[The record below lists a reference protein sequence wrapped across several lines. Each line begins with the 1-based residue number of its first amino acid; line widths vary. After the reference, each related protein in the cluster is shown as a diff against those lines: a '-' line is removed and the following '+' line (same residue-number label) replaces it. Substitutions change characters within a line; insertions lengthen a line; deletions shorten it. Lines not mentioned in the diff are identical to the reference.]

1 MRKRY
6 YRFAEDFFERGGIYG
21 RSMNYPWRAGRIERR
36 FRTHIHLRLV
46 DLTRNSE
53 NSKAFNRQK
62 MHPMFAYELRHERDD
77 YRPPKAREPLPMM
90 PPVMNE
96 DAPMWQEAA

>member
-1 MRKRY
+1 MKKH

-36 FRTHIHLRLV
+36 FRTHIHLTLT
-46 DLTRNSE
+46 DLRRNSE
-53 NSKAFNRQK
+53 NSRAFNRQK
-62 MHPMFAYELRHERDD
+62 MHPMFAYEWRIERWGSK
-77 YRPPKAREPLPMM
+77 PPKAREPLPLM
-90 PPVMNE
+90 PPVMND